1 MNNDSTLKALL
12 VVTLTAL
19 VCSVV
24 VTTTAVTLQPI
35 QRAYQDLERNRVLV
49 GIAGLAEGTAE
60 LSDRQV
66 VSLFQE
72 LEARVV
78 DLDAGTFV
86 ENVSADDIDSLDA
99 AADPERS
106 IEIPP
111 ELDVATL
118 GRRARQVAI
127 YVVPGADGIERM
139 VLPVYGQ
146 GMWSTLYGFIALD
159 ADLNTIAGIT
169 FYEQAETAGI
179 GDQILRAD
187 WQADWVGQRL
197 YDTEGTL
204 RFRVSNQAVDPRS
217 PEADYH
223 VDAISGAT
231 VTTDA
236 VSNLVRYWLGEH
248 GFQPFID
255 SLRERTDPNV
265 QSP

>member
-12 VVTLTAL
+12 VVGLTAL
-19 VCSVV
+19 FCSVV

-49 GIAGLAEGTAE
+49 GIAGLADSAAA
-60 LSDRQV
+60 LSDREV

-72 LEARVV
+72 LDARVV
-78 DLDAGTFV
+78 NLDTGAYDDS
-86 ENVSADDIDSLDA
+86 VSADNLDGA
-99 AADPERS
+99 ASATDPDAS
-106 IEIPP
+106 VAIPP
-111 ELDVATL
+111 DQDIATI
-118 GRRARQVAI
+118 GRRARRVAI
-127 YVVPGADGIERM
+127 YVVPRADGIERM
-139 VLPVYGQ
+139 ILPVYGQ

-159 ADLNTIAGIT
+159 ADLNTIVGIT

-187 WQADWVGQRL
+187 WQAEWTGKKL
-197 YDTEGTL
+197 YDAEGTL
-204 RFRVSNQAVDPRS
+204 RFRVSNQAVDPQS

-236 VSNLVRYWLGEH
+236 VSNLVAYWLGEH

-255 SLRERTDPNV
+255 SLRERTDDDV

>member
-1 MNNDSTLKALL
+1 MNNDSTFKALL
-12 VVTLTAL
+12 VVGLTAL
-19 VCSVV
+19 ICSVV

-49 GIAGLAEGTAE
+49 GIAGLADSAAE

-72 LEARVV
+72 LDARVV
-78 DLDAGTFV
+78 NLDTGRY
-86 ENVSADDIDSLDA
+86 DDSTGAAELDDAAA
-99 AADPERS
+99 AADPETS
-106 IEIPP
+106 VAIPP
-111 ELDVATL
+111 DQDVAAL
-118 GRRARQVAI
+118 GRRARRVVI
-127 YVVPGADGIERM
+127 YVVPRADGIERM
-139 VLPVYGQ
+139 ILPVYGQ

-187 WQADWVGQRL
+187 WQAAWTGKQL
-197 YDTEGTL
+197 YDASGAL
-204 RFRVSNQAVDPRS
+204 RFRVSNQAVDPQS
-217 PEADYH
+217 PEANYH

-236 VSNLVRYWLGEH
+236 VSNLVTYWLGEH

-255 SLRERTDPNV
+255 SQRERTDNNV

>member
-12 VVTLTAL
+12 VVVLTAL
-19 VCSVV
+19 TCSVV
-24 VTTTAVTLQPI
+24 VTTTAVTLKPI

-49 GIAGLAEGTAE
+49 GIAGLAEQATT
-60 LSDRQV
+60 LPDRQV

-78 DLDAGTFV
+78 DLDAGTFDD
-86 ENVSADDIDSLDA
+86 NISADDLDSLA
-99 AADPERS
+99 AASDPERS
-106 IEIPP
+106 VAIPP
-111 ELDVATL
+111 NQDVASL
-118 GRRARQVAI
+118 GRRARRVAI
-127 YVVPGADGIERM
+127 YVVPRADGIERM

-159 ADLNTIAGIT
+159 SDLNTIAGIT

-187 WQADWVGQRL
+187 WQARWVGRKL
-197 YDTEGTL
+197 YDAGGTL
-204 RFRVSNQAVDPRS
+204 RFRVSNQTVDPQS

-236 VSNLVRYWLGEH
+236 VSNLVTYWLGEH

-255 SLRERTDPNV
+255 SLRERTDTDV

>member
-12 VVTLTAL
+12 VVGLTAL
-19 VCSVV
+19 ACSVV

-49 GIAGLAEGTAE
+49 GIAGLAEQVAE

-78 DLDAGTFV
+78 DLDTGTFDDST
-86 ENVSADDIDSLDA
+86 SADDLDSQA
-99 AADPERS
+99 AANDPEQS
-106 IEIPP
+106 VAIPAD
-111 ELDVATL
+111 EDVAAL
-118 GRRARQVAI
+118 GRRARRIVV
-127 YVVPGADGIERM
+127 YVVPRADGIERM
-139 VLPVYGQ
+139 ILPVYGQ
-146 GMWSTLYGFIALD
+146 GMWSTMYGFIALD
-159 ADLNTIAGIT
+159 SDLNTIAGIT

-187 WQADWVGQRL
+187 WRARWVGRKL
-197 YDTEGTL
+197 YDPEGTL
-204 RFRVSNQAVDPRS
+204 RFRVSNQTVDPQS
-217 PEADYH
+217 PEALYH

-236 VSNLVRYWLGEH
+236 VSNLVAYWLGEH

-255 SLRERTDPNV
+255 SLRERTDTDV

>member
-12 VVTLTAL
+12 VVGLTAL
-19 VCSVV
+19 ICSVV
-24 VTTTAVTLQPI
+24 VTTTAVTLKPI

-49 GIAGLAEGTAE
+49 GVAGLADSAAT

-72 LEARVV
+72 LDARVV
-78 DLDAGTFV
+78 
-86 ENVSADDIDSLDA
+86 SLDTGTYDDSVSPDDVGGPA
-99 AADPERS
+99 AATDPEAS
-106 IEIPP
+106 VAIPP
-111 ELDVATL
+111 ERDVATL
-118 GRRARQVAI
+118 GRRARRVVI
-127 YVVPGADGIERM
+127 YVVPRAGGIERM
-139 VLPVYGQ
+139 ILPVYGQ

-187 WQADWVGQRL
+187 WQARWVGQKL
-197 YDTEGTL
+197 YDAEGTL
-204 RFRVSNQAVDPRS
+204 RFRVSNQTVDPRS

-236 VSNLVRYWLGEH
+236 VSNLVTYWLGEH

-255 SLRERTDPNV
+255 SLRERTDTDV